1 MTPPRPAL
9 RVVQG
14 GRPAATPDDAGPEG
28 EVSQALTD
36 LIDRFDGF
44 IRRTADRHGLSGADV
59 DEVVQDLRIRIW
71 KAFGTSELI
80 RRAKSTY
87 LYRAAISASLDII
100 RRRRTIAGRAA
111 SFDDPAPPRAEA
123 RGVGPEERLEA
134 GDLATAVH
142 EALGM
147 MQESRRAVVRMYLAG
162 YDRFEIADLLGWTEA
177 KVRNLLYRG
186 LQDLREIL
194 RGRGITGGPDA

>member
-9 RVVQG
+9 RVVQD
-14 GRPAATPDDAGPEG
+14 GRSGVDPEEPGPDG
-28 EVSQALTD
+28 EVSRALSD
-36 LIDRFDGF
+36 LINRFDGF

-111 SFDDPAPPRAEA
+111 SFDDPSPPRVET
-123 RGVGPEERLEA
+123 RGIGAQERLEA
-134 GDLATAVH
+134 ADLSVAVH
-142 EALGM
+142 EALGLI
-147 MQESRRAVVRMYLAG
+147 QESRRAVVRMYLAG

-194 RGRGITGGPDA
+194 RGRGITGGPEA